1 MERSH
6 QLTNDVEVN
15 ELENGAGLLVGRH
28 LALVVPGVGHGRV
41 PDPEDVALRPG
52 GVEGLDPGVL
62 DVGEVVQG
70 QQLGDR
76 VEVAQPGDLEKKGTR
91 SVSRFAFTFFSG
103 AESIEN
109 IRVSFCGGRCPQI
122 GLKFSSRRLRKDIS
136 PPFPW
141 PLSALEYSIAF
152 LRRKWKCYTK
162 ILRISFPIATFTP
175 LSIEWSSAFPR
186 GNSLEKGWL
195 KPTFL

>member
-91 SVSRFAFTFFSG
+91 SVSRFAFTFLLV
-103 AESIEN
+103 
-109 IRVSFCGGRCPQI
+109 R
-122 GLKFSSRRLRKDIS
+122 SR
-136 PPFPW
+136 
-141 PLSALEYSIAF
+141 
-152 LRRKWKCYTK
+152 
-162 ILRISFPIATFTP
+162 LRISV
-175 LSIEWSSAFPR
+175 
-186 GNSLEKGWL
+186 SLFAEGYVRKSV
-195 KPTFL
+195 